1 MTIQGIP
8 AVTRM
13 ELFDFSSAEW
23 KTCLSNPSEIVEA
36 VSPIWNKKNPI
47 GSTSGRYHWMGTDS
61 RPISFSLYFDA
72 DLLEETWGSLVKG
85 SLTGSTPLRRSEA
98 LMDWRRFLMHF
109 CYPVQ
114 RDDGTS
120 DDCPDAVFVWDNF
133 MSFRTKIMSISFR
146 YSRWQA
152 DGNIDI
158 FTADLRLETISDLL
172 ITSQDARTE
181 GPERVEFIL
190 E

>member
-13 ELFDFSSAEW
+13 ELFDFSSSEW
-23 KTCLSNPSEIVEA
+23 KTCLSNPAEIEEA
-36 VSPIWNKKNPI
+36 VSPIWDKKNPI
-47 GSTSGRYHWMGTDS
+47 GSTSGRYHWMATDS
-61 RPISFSLYFDA
+61 RPITFSLYFDT
-72 DLLEETWGSLVKG
+72 DLLVESWGSIINQSLKG
-85 SLTGSTPLRRSEA
+85 ETPLRGSEA
-98 LMDWRRFLMHF
+98 IMDWRRFLLHF

-114 RDDGTS
+114 RDDGTI
-120 DDCPDAVFVWDNF
+120 DEPPDAVFVWDNF
-133 MSFRTKIMSISFR
+133 MSFRGKITGVTFR
-146 YSRWQA
+146 YSRWTA
-152 DGNIDI
+152 KGNIDI
-158 FTADLRLETISDLL
+158 FTADIRLSTISDVL